1 MNFIEQMVGSTL
13 IEYVAVTCGL
23 LNVYF
28 IIKRSIWNYLFGF
41 VMVILY
47 ANIFYDYR
55 LYSDSLLQVFF
66 FFTQVYGFFYWVNH
80 KAPDGKVL
88 IADLGKKSF
97 VLGML
102 STTVLW
108 LLISVL
114 MRLYTDA
121 THPNWDSAI
130 AALSVTAQILLMRRH
145 IESWYLW
152 IMVDLLAIGLFIVK
166 DLTPTAV
173 LYAVFLILAII
184 GLLQWRVVPR
194 D

>member
-47 ANIFYDYR
+47 AKIFYDYR

-108 LLISVL
+108 LLIGVL

-184 GLLQWRVVPR
+184 GLLQWRVAPR

>member
-1 MNFIEQMVGSTL
+1 MNFIEQIFGSTL

-47 ANIFYDYR
+47 AKIFYDYR

-66 FFTQVYGFFYWVNH
+66 FFTQLYGFFYWVKH

-97 VLGML
+97 VLGIL

-121 THPNWDSAI
+121 THPVWDSAI

-145 IESWYLW
+145 MESWYFW

-173 LYAVFLILAII
+173 LYAVFLISAII
-184 GLLQWRVVPR
+184 GLLQWRVAPR